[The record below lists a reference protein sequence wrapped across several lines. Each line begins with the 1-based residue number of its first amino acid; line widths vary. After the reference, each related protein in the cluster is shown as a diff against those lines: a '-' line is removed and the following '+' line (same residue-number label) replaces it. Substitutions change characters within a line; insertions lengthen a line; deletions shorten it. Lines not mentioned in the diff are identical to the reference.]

1 MNSQRIFLTG
11 ASSGIGAATARWLVQ
26 QGHRVFL
33 VSRNLQPMS
42 AWVTETSQDHALT
55 FEADVTDPNALKNA
69 VASMIEHW
77 GGIDVCI
84 PNAGLGIFSPLEEAP
99 LEDWHRMVDVNIK
112 GVLNT
117 LHACLP
123 SLLENKGLVV
133 QIGSIA
139 ARNVFANSGVYCATK
154 HAVLAISESLRI
166 EYRDQLAVTTINPG
180 AVDTAFIDQTSNE
193 ALRESYRPQFEEGMS
208 AQFIAEAIG
217 LAIASK
223 GKGVFSEI
231 TMRPDRR

>member
-1 MNSQRIFLTG
+1 VNSQRIFLTG
-11 ASSGIGAATARWLVQ
+11 ASSGIGAATARWLTQ

-42 AWVTETSQDHALT
+42 AWVAETGQEHALT

-69 VASMIEHW
+69 VNSMIEHW
-77 GGIDVCI
+77 GGVDVCI

-123 SLLENKGLVV
+123 SLLKNKGLVV

-193 ALRESYRPQFEEGMS
+193 ALRETYRPQFEEGMS

-217 LAIASK
+217 LAIASN

-231 TMRPDRR
+231 TLRPDRR

>member
-1 MNSQRIFLTG
+1 MNSKRIFLTG
-11 ASSGIGAATARWLVQ
+11 ASSGIGAATARWLTE

-42 AWVTETSQDHALT
+42 AWVVETGQEHALT

-69 VASMIEHW
+69 VNSMIEHW
-77 GGIDVCI
+77 GGVDVCI

-193 ALRESYRPQFEEGMS
+193 ALRETYRPQFEEGLS

-217 LAIASK
+217 LAIASN